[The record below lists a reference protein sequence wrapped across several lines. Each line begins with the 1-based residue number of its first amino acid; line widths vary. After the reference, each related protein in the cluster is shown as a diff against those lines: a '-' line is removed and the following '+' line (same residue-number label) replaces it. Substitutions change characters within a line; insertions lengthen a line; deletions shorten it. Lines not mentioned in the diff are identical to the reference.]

1 MVRRRR
7 YRVTPEIRERGDA
20 LVLGRA
26 EQGGA
31 EGSKGML
38 VGKLAEQGPECS
50 VWWSF
55 EREAVVGIFGKR
67 GSGKSY
73 TLGVFVEGLAT
84 ESGESAVGSV
94 EDRAALVFD
103 TLNIFQYA
111 PVRCSEIPDTALREE
126 ALRRLRTFG
135 LTDCPVSVR
144 VSFPAG
150 TEEPFYPETYEPF
163 AVDTALIRP
172 EDYAHLFEINLY
184 RDPIGQLLLAAQ
196 EMAMERGSVTREDG
210 TDAERGVTLRELV
223 ECLEM
228 ESSLSEQFAE
238 ETRRALGARLGALL
252 RMPMFSGRGTPLNE
266 FLRDGECR
274 VLLLGRLEPP
284 LRSVV
289 AALLTRQVFNAR
301 ARAAEAN
308 KFLRLRARE
317 GSDEYVMAQN
327 VVRQS
332 PPRTVLL
339 IDEAQGYAPPSQS
352 NPCTQILIQYVK
364 EGRNHGLSLIFASQ
378 QPSAIHPEV
387 LSQVDAVVAHRLT
400 VSTDIAAT
408 KKHAKGQAP
417 EKIMSAGA
425 VLSPDDLLRDL
436 SQGQAWVSHGDSTR
450 AVVLQVRPRISA
462 HGGIEG

>member
-1 MVRRRR
+1 MTRRRR
-7 YRVTPEIRERGDA
+7 YRVTPEIREKDGA
-20 LVLGRA
+20 LVLGRGEA
-26 EQGGA
+26 GRRKVP
-31 EGSKGML
+31 KGIL

-55 EREAVVGIFGKR
+55 ERETVVGIFGKR

-73 TLGVFVEGLAT
+73 TLGVFVEGLAAEAA
-84 ESGESAVGSV
+84 ESVVGSV
-94 EDRAALVFD
+94 EDRAALVLD

-111 PVRCSEIPDTALREE
+111 PVRCSEIPDETLRGE
-126 ALRRLRTFG
+126 AVRQLRAFG
-135 LTDCPVSVR
+135 LTDSPLNVR
-144 VSFPAG
+144 VSYPAG

-163 AVDTALIRP
+163 AVDTELIRP

-184 RDPIGQLLLAAQ
+184 RDPMGQLLLAAQ
-196 EMAMERGSVTREDG
+196 EMAIERGRGARSGGGG
-210 TDAERGVTLRELV
+210 TERGVTLRELV
-223 ECLEM
+223 ECLEE
-228 ESSLSEQFAE
+228 ESELSEQFAE
-238 ETRRALGARLGALL
+238 ETRRALGARLGALF
-252 RMPMFSGRGTPLNE
+252 RMPMFSEAGTPLNDL
-266 FLRDGECR
+266 LRAGECR

-317 GSDEYVMAQN
+317 GSDEYAMAHD
-327 VVRQS
+327 VVRRS

-364 EGRNHGLSLIFASQ
+364 EGRNHGLSLVFASQ
-378 QPSAIHPEV
+378 QPSAVHPEV
-387 LSQVDAVVAHRLT
+387 LSQMDAVVAHRLT
-400 VSTDIAAT
+400 VATDIAAT
-408 KKHAKGQAP
+408 KKHAKGQSP
-417 EKIMSAGA
+417 HKIMSGGA
-425 VLSPDDLLRDL
+425 VLSPEDLLRDL
-436 SQGQAWVSHGDSTR
+436 SQGQAWVSHGDSAR